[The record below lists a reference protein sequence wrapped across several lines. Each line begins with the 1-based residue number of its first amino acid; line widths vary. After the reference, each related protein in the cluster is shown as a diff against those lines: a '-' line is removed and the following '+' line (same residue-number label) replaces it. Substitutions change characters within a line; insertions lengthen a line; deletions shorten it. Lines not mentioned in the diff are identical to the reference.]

1 MSSCQI
7 FEYLEKI
14 AETPG
19 SNDKIELLSKGYPL
33 FDGMFKEVIRLGLCP
48 MTTFGYKPS
57 MPDSTGINS
66 FSDETFQLLDKLA
79 ARQLTGHAARDAV
92 QTHLATLTKA
102 SQELLIRV
110 LLKDFRAGFSEALV
124 NKAQPG
130 WVITFKCM
138 LAHKFSE
145 YKKKVT
151 YPLLG
156 QPKFDGVRVLAF
168 VDAPKG
174 LVSFFSRS
182 GKEFTAFEALKPA
195 FLKLASL
202 KNGRFVFDGEVV
214 SGSFNETVGAVRKKE
229 EQATDA
235 VFYVF
240 DLVPLSFFESAEK
253 VYKKPLEARHQ
264 ELVELLEEFKALP
277 DNTEVSKVASLPT
290 ETIVSEEDVD
300 RAYLYWLGLGLEGF
314 MGKDPKGF
322 YERKRSKSWL
332 KIKAEESVDVRVV
345 GAYKGDSGKKFE
357 NSLGGLVVDF
367 DGVMVNVGGGF
378 SELRDGKSRDE
389 FMEAVAE
396 DLSQLGLSW
405 DDAQDGEIILDA
417 LQLAKLENPRVLSR
431 LIEVQYHEVT
441 PDGSLRHPRYK
452 RFRDDKDGL

>member
-7 FEYLEKI
+7 FDYLEKI
-14 AETPG
+14 AETAG
-19 SNDKIELLSKGYPL
+19 SNDKIDLLSKGYPL
-33 FDGMFKEVIRLGLCP
+33 FDGRFKEVIRLGLCP
-48 MTTFGYKPS
+48 MTTFGYKPT
-57 MPDSTGINS
+57 MPELSGANS
-66 FSDETFQLLDKLA
+66 FSTETFELLDKLA

-92 QTHLATLTKA
+92 QAHLATLTKP
-102 SQELLIRV
+102 SQELLFRV
-110 LLKDFRAGFSEALV
+110 LMKDFRAGFSEALV

-138 LAHKFSE
+138 LAHKFSD
-145 YKKKVT
+145 YKKKIT

-156 QPKFDGVRVLAF
+156 QPKLDGVRVLAF

-182 GKEFTAFEALKPA
+182 GKKFTSFESLKPA

-202 KNGRFVFDGEVV
+202 RKGRFVFDGEVV

-240 DLVPLSFFESAEK
+240 DLIPLSFFESAET
-253 VYKKPLEARHQ
+253 VYKKPLDLRHA
-264 ELVELLEEFKALP
+264 ELVELLEEFRAIP
-277 DNTEVSKVASLPT
+277 DNTEVSKIASLPT
-290 ETIVSEEDVD
+290 EIIQSEEEVD
-300 RAYLYWLGLGLEGF
+300 KAYLYWLSKGLEGF

-332 KIKAEESVDVRVV
+332 KIKAEESADVRVL

-357 NSLGGLVVDF
+357 NSLGGLIVDF
-367 DGVMVNVGGGF
+367 EGVKVNVGGGF

-389 FMEAVAE
+389 FMEAVTE
-396 DLSQLGLSW
+396 DLTQLGLSW
-405 DDAQDGEIILDA
+405 EEAQDGEIILDNV
-417 LQLAKLENPRVLSR
+417 QLSSLENPRVLSR
-431 LIEVQYHEVT
+431 LVEVQYHEVT